1 MPQANSTWGFLDA
14 VIYWLL
20 WPQFQFGHWGGL
32 NQGFVVLT
40 SIPDAPWN
48 LIIGGG
54 VYLSMIV
61 VGWRWES
68 N

>member
-1 MPQANSTWGFLDA
+1 MWDFFDTVLNW
-14 VIYWLL
+14 IL
-20 WPQFQFGHWGGL
+20 WPKFQLCHWGGL
-32 NQGFVVLT
+32 ILGLLVLN